1 MGFSMCLTRP
11 AYPKAVWAV
20 LFLCTL
26 RIAGAAET
34 AAESPAAEGFSPGP
48 LFERGRY
55 EVTLAEGAMF
65 SPIGM
70 PKNRPMINYATTE
83 LELGY
88 MLGGVSGKGW
98 WRGNFEVLA
107 DGFGSA
113 IFQGPGSYTAG
124 FTLWLRYNL
133 VPATWRVVPYVQ
145 AGGGVLSTDID
156 RGLVGQPFNFNLD
169 LAAGVRFFVAK
180 NWSVNLSCQYQH
192 ISNANTGPKNIGI
205 NSYGP
210 ILGVSYFF

>member
-55 EVTLAEGAMF
+55 ELTLDSGALF
-65 SPIGM
+65 SPIGL
-70 PKNRPMINYATTE
+70 PKNRPKVNYTITE

-169 LAAGVRFFVAK
+169 AGVGLRCFLSARWSIALEYRF
-180 NWSVNLSCQYQH
+180 QH
-192 ISNANTGPKNIGI
+192 ISNADLGKKNVGI
-205 NSYGP
+205 NAQGP